1 MKYFERFTKEIDRLL
16 NICNGKVIIG
26 DTNEFDYD
34 SITKIKD
41 YEGNMDANES
51 NNGAYLSYSSSVKE
65 WDTNRNAK
73 KSVLIPIP
81 NLSLL

>member
-51 NNGAYLSYSSSVKE
+51 NNGAYLS
-65 WDTNRNAK
+65 
-73 KSVLIPIP
+73 
-81 NLSLL
+81 